1 MNSSTQSNSD
11 HVIVD
16 SSESGLLVE
25 KLNHQ
30 YSEYM
35 VKRLFRGFGR
45 VIKVTFVDSLTAAV
59 YFDMVT
65 SADAAMR
72 ALRGKEIDGN
82 NLLICKLTRDGG
94 FIINEDTP
102 ADFAEFARQAVQQ
115 SQISRVNALIGVG
128 SKLSSYIPDSA
139 PLKTGVPENRQYHI
153 NHASSMRTPQSQPT
167 GPNPSVMPKEEM
179 LKLLEDEMAAVGTV
193 TLEDVQGMSDADKIT
208 YLREFVAPIVGAV
221 EKDKTM
227 EVTEAILTMGIE
239 RIVQAINYPEAMFAV
254 IAEVREQ
261 KGL

>member
-45 VIKVTFVDSLTAAV
+45 VIKVTFVDSLTALVYRLLITCRAV
-59 YFDMVT
+59 YFAMVT

-82 NLLICKLTRDGG
+82 NLLICKLTRDVG
-94 FIINEDTP
+94 IVNDSECREDLLLM
-102 ADFAEFARQAVQQ
+102 R
-115 SQISRVNALIGVG
+115 ILLLICTSIFG
-128 SKLSSYIPDSA
+128 LS
-139 PLKTGVPENRQYHI
+139 
-153 NHASSMRTPQSQPT
+153 
-167 GPNPSVMPKEEM
+167 
-179 LKLLEDEMAAVGTV
+179 
-193 TLEDVQGMSDADKIT
+193 
-208 YLREFVAPIVGAV
+208 
-221 EKDKTM
+221 
-227 EVTEAILTMGIE
+227 
-239 RIVQAINYPEAMFAV
+239 
-254 IAEVREQ
+254 
-261 KGL
+261 

>member
-1 MNSSTQSNSD
+1 
-11 HVIVD
+11 
-16 SSESGLLVE
+16 
-25 KLNHQ
+25 
-30 YSEYM
+30 
-35 VKRLFRGFGR
+35 
-45 VIKVTFVDSLTAAV
+45 
-59 YFDMVT
+59 
-65 SADAAMR
+65 
-72 ALRGKEIDGN
+72 
-82 NLLICKLTRDGG
+82 
-94 FIINEDTP
+94 
-102 ADFAEFARQAVQQ
+102 
-115 SQISRVNALIGVG
+115 
-128 SKLSSYIPDSA
+128 
-139 PLKTGVPENRQYHI
+139 
-153 NHASSMRTPQSQPT
+153 MRTPQSQPT